1 MVWNTICNLDCV
13 RDIVESLMRL
23 SESSR
28 ARTKDNSRS
37 CTIPC
42 RYYRWALSGTGEAVV
57 AVKSDEANNKLKF
70 AAGRAS
76 RDRDSF
82 SILSEQE
89 GTRRRRK
96 TREMIQP
103 SGCITFEGS
112 SLPANC
118 ILDFFRSH
126 ASHNFS
132 SVRSFSFFLLPL
144 RSFFSSSLIYTH
156 IHTQTRIKFDS
167 ASFNHI
173 TCSCLS

>member
-13 RDIVESLMRL
+13 RDKVESLVRL

-42 RYYRWALSGTGEAVV
+42 RYYYRWALSGTGEAVV

-89 GTRRRRK
+89 ATRRRRRK
-96 TREMIQP
+96 SREMIQP

-118 ILDFFRSH
+118 ILVFFRSH

-132 SVRSFSFFLLPL
+132 SVRSSSFFPLPL
-144 RSFFSSSLIYTH
+144 RSFFSSSLLYTRPYTNTH
-156 IHTQTRIKFDS
+156 KIWFS
-167 ASFNHI
+167 
-173 TCSCLS
+173 